1 MGGREG
7 GSGLLQARNAV
18 RKGGMLGVSL
28 GESKESREPRD
39 HGLNS
44 WRRWDR

>member
-1 MGGREG
+1 M
-7 GSGLLQARNAV
+7 LQARSTV
-18 RKGGMLGVSL
+18 RKGGTLGVSL
-28 GESKESREPRD
+28 RESKKSRESRD